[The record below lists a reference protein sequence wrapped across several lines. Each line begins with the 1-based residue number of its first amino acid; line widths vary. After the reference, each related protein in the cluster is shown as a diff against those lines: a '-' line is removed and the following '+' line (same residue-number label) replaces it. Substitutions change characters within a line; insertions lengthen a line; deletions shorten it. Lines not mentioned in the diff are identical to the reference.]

1 MEIVDEKSVT
11 LITAFITKLEQQMGF
26 KIHTV
31 QPDNGSEFVNVSVN
45 VSTIDKKEIA
55 FTCALLK
62 MGIENAWIRS
72 YSPWQNG
79 KVERSHRI
87 DG

>member
-1 MEIVDEKSVT
+1 
-11 LITAFITKLEQQMGF
+11 MGF
-26 KIHTV
+26 KIHAV
-31 QPDNGSEFVNVSVN
+31 QTDNGSEFVN